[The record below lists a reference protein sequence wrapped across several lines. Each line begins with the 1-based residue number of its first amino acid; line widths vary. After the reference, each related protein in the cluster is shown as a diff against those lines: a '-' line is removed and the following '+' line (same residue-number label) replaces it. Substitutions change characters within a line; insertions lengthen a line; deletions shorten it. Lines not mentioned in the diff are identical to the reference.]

1 MKDITLFYYDN
12 GKKAVTTYDLYEK
25 LKFVKADQC
34 DLLFIHTD
42 LAGLGM
48 PNTKLKRTEFF
59 GAIYEVLLALKVKTL
74 VFPAFTFSFANDE
87 DFSVNDSTAKYMG
100 ALNEYVRKQ
109 PGVVRSLDPLMS
121 VIAVGERAEEFYE
134 VGKRC
139 MNDGGIFDMLHQ
151 IPNVRF
157 LFLGA
162 KPTHCFTY
170 AHYVEGVYNVP
181 YRFEKWFEGFVTDRD
196 GNTYKDSFS
205 LLAGCKGIYPAA
217 MVPFEK
223 HMLKHDRFER
233 ISAGDGEII
242 CFKESDAY
250 QAMWEAL
257 DENIHGFLV
266 RPFTEDDLVK
276 EVKPRNGNRVVM
288 VP

>member
-1 MKDITLFYYDN
+1 MHIMLKAYITFPI
-12 GKKAVTTYDLYEK
+12 DLK
-25 LKFVKADQC
+25 
-34 DLLFIHTD
+34 
-42 LAGLGM
+42 
-48 PNTKLKRTEFF
+48 
-59 GAIYEVLLALKVKTL
+59 
-74 VFPAFTFSFANDE
+74 
-87 DFSVNDSTAKYMG
+87 
-100 ALNEYVRKQ
+100 
-109 PGVVRSLDPLMS
+109 
-121 VIAVGERAEEFYE
+121 
-134 VGKRC
+134 
-139 MNDGGIFDMLHQ
+139 
-151 IPNVRF
+151 
-157 LFLGA
+157 
-162 KPTHCFTY
+162 
-170 AHYVEGVYNVP
+170 
-181 YRFEKWFEGFVTDRD
+181 KWFEGFVTDRD
-196 GNTYKDSFS
+196 GNTYKDSYS